1 MYTAHLSRA
10 LLVLNANARFIY
22 VDVLLTKGMC
32 IWMKLK
38 WLVWMMV

>member
-10 LLVLNANARFIY
+10 LQVLSANARFIY
-22 VDVLLTKGMC
+22 FDVLLTKGMC

-38 WLVWMMV
+38 WQGWMLE